1 MRSLASTLKSR
12 MAPVVL
18 LAACTTALAA
28 PHAVAAPNSVA
39 PGSTAVDLW
48 VQNAEGMGAVKGTL
62 SWNGEGG
69 YSFTGTADATCDG
82 PTRVTTWLEYG
93 GASQSWKQS
102 NEADCKKSPHVADV
116 KVSGT
121 LNKGEKLELR
131 VSSWRAVLLDSYRAS
146 SKQVYTIS

>member
-1 MRSLASTLKSR
+1 MRSLTSTLKSR

-28 PHAVAAPNSVA
+28 PHAAAAPNSVA

-48 VQNAEGMGAVKGTL
+48 VKNYQGLGTVKGTL
-62 SWNGEGG
+62 SWDGEGG
-69 YSFTGTADATCDG
+69 YSFVGTADATCDVAS
-82 PTRVTTWLEYG
+82 RVTAWLEYG
-93 GASQSWKQS
+93 GAGESWKQS
-102 NEADCKKSPHVADV
+102 AEADCKKSPRVADV

-131 VSSWRAVLLDSYRAS
+131 VSSWREWAIDAYRAS
-146 SKQVYTIS
+146 AKQVYTIS

>member
-1 MRSLASTLKSR
+1 MRSLTSTLKSR

-39 PGSTAVDLW
+39 PGSTAVDLL
-48 VQNAEGMGAVKGTL
+48 VQNAQGVGTVKGTL
-62 SWNGEGG
+62 SWDGEGG
-69 YSFTGTADATCDG
+69 YTFEGTARATCDVAN
-82 PTRVTTWLEYG
+82 RVTAWLEYG
-93 GASQSWKQS
+93 GAGESWKKS
-102 NEADCKKSPHVADV
+102 AEADCTKTPITTDV

-131 VSSWRAVLLDSYRAS
+131 VSSWRAWAIDAYRAS
-146 SKQVYTIS
+146 AKQVYTIS